1 MKHRSDRSKSCG
13 GKTVVTALLWF
24 AVSGII
30 PYAEAVEPESGLPP
44 VDAREAGL
52 SPARLQLLDTTL
64 DQHVEDGRVPG
75 LVAAVARH
83 GHLVYLKAA
92 GWQTLD
98 DRQPMQADSLFQ
110 IRSMSKPITAVAVM
124 QLWEQGRLGLD
135 DPVAGYIPA
144 FADPAVLE
152 DPDDMAS
159 ATRPAS
165 RPLTIEDLL
174 LHRGGLSHRFSP
186 LYQGNGVRSR
196 DDTLEELVEKVAAQ
210 PLVADPGTL
219 WNYSIST
226 TVLGRIVEIVSGQP
240 FDAYLDEHVFG
251 PLGMADTGF
260 HVPAASIDRLAR
272 AYQLAL
278 RPDQT
283 KQLLPEMDTPITERP
298 ALLEGAAGMVSSA
311 PDYLRFLQAMLNGG
325 TLDGVRILQPETVRL
340 LTTSQLDEAL
350 RPLRLSGRELPGLG
364 WGYGFSVVME
374 PERSRYGVNQGEF
387 GWNGSL
393 GTFSWADPQ
402 TGTIA
407 LLLMQISPSGAW
419 SLSEKFKSLVHVSVV
434 EDRTEVTE

>member
-1 MKHRSDRSKSCG
+1 M
-13 GKTVVTALLWF
+13 TAALLWF
-24 AVSGII
+24 AVAGIF
-30 PYAEAVEPESGLPP
+30 PHAATAQPDDGLPAG
-44 VDAREAGL
+44 DAEEAGL
-52 SPARLQLLDTTL
+52 SPARLQLLDTML

-83 GHLVYLKAA
+83 GRLVYLKAA

-98 DRQPMQADSLFQ
+98 DRQPMQGASLFQ

-124 QLWEQGRLGLD
+124 QLWEQGLLRLD
-135 DPVAGYIPA
+135 DPVAAYIPA
-144 FADPAVLE
+144 FADPVVLE
-152 DPDDMAS
+152 EPDDMAS
-159 ATRPAS
+159 ATRRAS

-186 LYQGNGVRSR
+186 LYRDNGVRSR

-210 PLVADPGTL
+210 PLIADPGTI

-226 TVLGRIVEIVSGQP
+226 TVLGRIVEIVSGQR
-240 FDAYLDEHVFG
+240 FDTYLDEHVFR

-260 HVPAASIDRLAR
+260 HVPPESIDRLAR
-272 AYQLAL
+272 AYQLAMQ
-278 RPDQT
+278 PGQT
-283 KQLLPEMDTPITERP
+283 MQRLPEMSVPITEPP

-340 LTTSQLDEAL
+340 LTTNQLDGAL

-374 PERSRYGVNQGEF
+374 PERSRYGVNRGEF

-393 GTFSWADPQ
+393 GTFSWADPE

-419 SLSEKFKSLVHVSVV
+419 ALAEKFKSLVHVSVV
-434 EDRTEVTE
+434 DEGEAKE